1 MPNPNGKWVVLAARK
16 IIKEASCSPGMKI
29 FLITAL
35 LFTSLFSVV
44 EASEWSLTEKDSS
57 REVSLKKGDRLLVQL
72 AANPTTGYSWNLQ
85 IMGDNIL
92 SQGKS
97 QYKPSDKSGNL
108 VGSGGTEIWKFRAQH
123 PGSTRLDFSYARPW
137 EKGVFPV
144 RILHFP
150 VTVKL

>member
-1 MPNPNGKWVVLAARK
+1 
-16 IIKEASCSPGMKI
+16 MKI
-29 FLITAL
+29 FLMSAL
-35 LFTSLFSVV
+35 LFASLFSVV
-44 EASEWSLTEKDSS
+44 EASEWRLTDKEAS
-57 REVSLKKGDRLLVQL
+57 REIIVQKGDRLLVEL
-72 AANPTTGYSWNLQ
+72 PANPTTGYSWNLQ
-85 IMGDNIL
+85 LQGDNIL

-137 EKGVFPV
+137 EKGVLPV

>member
-1 MPNPNGKWVVLAARK
+1 
-16 IIKEASCSPGMKI
+16 MKI
-29 FLITAL
+29 FLMTAL
-35 LFTSLFSVV
+35 LFASLFSVV
-44 EASEWSLTEKDSS
+44 EASEWRLTDKEAS
-57 REVSLKKGDRLLVQL
+57 REIIVQKGDRLLVEL
-72 AANPTTGYSWNLQ
+72 AANPTTGYSWSLHLQ
-85 IMGDNIL
+85 GDKIL

-97 QYKPSDKSGNL
+97 GYRLSDKSGNL

-137 EKGVFPV
+137 EKGVLPV